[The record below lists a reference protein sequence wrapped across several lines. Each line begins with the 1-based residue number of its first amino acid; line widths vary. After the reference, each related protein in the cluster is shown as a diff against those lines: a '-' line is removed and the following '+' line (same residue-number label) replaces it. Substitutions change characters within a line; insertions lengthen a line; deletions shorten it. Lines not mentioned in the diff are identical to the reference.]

1 MPPDVPVIAGVSTA
15 VTAFVGAARRGPVN
29 RPVRVLNFVE
39 FERRFGGLSA
49 VQETGYAVRQ
59 FFQNGGREA
68 WVVRVAR
75 QPNQQQLDAGLRA
88 LDAVD
93 LFNLLV
99 LPGTTAPAAIALAAA
114 YCTTRRAFLL
124 VDPPASATT
133 PAEIQATVLGLTPA
147 GKNHAA
153 IYHPWLR
160 IADPL
165 QPGQTRLAPPSGT
178 IAGLIARTDATR
190 GVWKAPAGLDAKLEG
205 VVALDR
211 LLADAESGPL
221 NSRGINCLRS
231 FPTSGFVAWGGR
243 TLAGDDQSAS
253 DFKYIPVRRTAL
265 FIEKSVARGTQW
277 AVFEPNDEPL
287 WARLRLAIG
296 EFLDRLFRQ
305 GAFQG
310 ATPREAYFVKCG
322 RETTTPTDIGSGIIR
337 IEVGFAPLRAAEF
350 VVLRV
355 QQSTARSNCGACIS
369 KQRST
374 PASLRP

>member
-1 MPPDVPVIAGVSTA
+1 MPAPPNYPGVPLDEIPPDVPVIAGVSTA
-15 VTAFVGAARRGPVN
+15 VTAFVGPARRGPVN
-29 RPVRVLNFVE
+29 RPVRVSSVVE
-39 FERRFGGLSA
+39 FEGRFGGLSA

-75 QPNQQQLDAGLRA
+75 QPSFAQLFAGLRA

-93 LFNLLV
+93 LFNLLA
-99 LPGTTAPAAIALAAA
+99 LPGITRPSAIALALA
-114 YCTTRRAFLL
+114 YCEKRRAFLL

-133 PAEIQATVLGLTPA
+133 PAEIQGAAAAWPPEVKG
-147 GKNHAA
+147 HAA

-165 QPGQTRLAPPSGT
+165 NPGQTRLVPPSGT

-211 LLADAESGPL
+211 LLTDAESGPL

-322 RETTTPTDIGSGIIR
+322 RETTTPTDIGSGIVQ
-337 IEVGFAPLRAAEF
+337 IEVGFAPLKPAEF
-350 VVLRV
+350 VILRIR
-355 QQSTARSNCGACIS
+355 QAAGQSH
-369 KQRST
+369 
-374 PASLRP
+374 P

>member
-1 MPPDVPVIAGVSTA
+1 MPSPPNYPGVPLDEIPPGVPVISGVSTA
-15 VTAFVGAARRGPVN
+15 VTAFVGPVRRGPVN
-29 RPVRVLNFVE
+29 RPVRVSSVVE
-39 FERRFGGLSA
+39 FERRFGALSA
-49 VQETGYAVRQ
+49 THETGYAVRQ

-75 QPNQQQLDAGLRA
+75 QPSLRQLDAGLRA

-93 LFNLLV
+93 LFNLLA
-99 LPGTTAPAAIALAAA
+99 LPGTTHPSAIALALA
-114 YCTTRRAFLL
+114 YCERRRAFLL

-133 PAEIQATVLGLTPA
+133 PAEIQGAAAAWPPEV
-147 GKNHAA
+147 KSHAA

-165 QPGQTRLAPPSGT
+165 HPGQTRLAPPSGT
-178 IAGLIARTDATR
+178 IAGLIARTDAAR
-190 GVWKAPAGLDAKLEG
+190 GVWKAPAGLDAKLEA

-211 LLADAESGPL
+211 VLTDAESGPL
-221 NSRGINCLRS
+221 NARGINCLRS

-265 FIEKSVARGTQW
+265 FIEESVARGTKW
-277 AVFEPNDEPL
+277 ALFEPNDEPL
-287 WARLRLAIG
+287 WARLRLCVG
-296 EFLDRLFRQ
+296 EFLDGLFRQ

-322 RETTTPTDIGSGIIR
+322 RDTTTPADIGSGIVHV
-337 IEVGFAPLRAAEF
+337 EVGFAPLRAAEF

-355 QQSTARSNCGACIS
+355 QQSTARSE
-369 KQRST
+369 
-374 PASLRP
+374 P